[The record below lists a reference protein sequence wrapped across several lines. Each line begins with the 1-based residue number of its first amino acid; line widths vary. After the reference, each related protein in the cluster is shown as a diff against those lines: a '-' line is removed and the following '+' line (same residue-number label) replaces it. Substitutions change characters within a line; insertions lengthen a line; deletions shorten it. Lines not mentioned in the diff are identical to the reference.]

1 MICEEHWKI
10 FDQQQQAWLS
20 QFKLINWESYFED
33 EMTQEEIEV
42 AELVKRLRD
51 ELIAAYPKDEPS
63 ADCAKQLDEAS
74 DMPES
79 LQQELTEANV
89 EVTGCASR
97 SPS

>member
-10 FDQQQQAWLS
+10 FDQQQHAWLS

-51 ELIAAYPKDEPS
+51 ELIAALLSLRGDFLGDGFVVINRKDLI
-63 ADCAKQLDEAS
+63 AA
-74 DMPES
+74 
-79 LQQELTEANV
+79 LTN
-89 EVTGCASR
+89 TGKMK
-97 SPS
+97 